1 MDSEAAGA
9 VFDSEGRC
17 NYCTDMLIRL
27 GSYQASD
34 PVELER
40 RLKSFTATIREAGKG
55 KRYDCIVGVSG
66 GADSAYALYLARQ
79 HDLRPLAVHMDNGWN
94 SELAV
99 NNIENLVRKLGVDL
113 YTHVVDWR
121 EYRALQNAFFDADVI
136 DVELLYDNA
145 MLAVNYKMAER
156 YGVKYMLSGSN
167 TTTEGMR
174 VPPNYNWNKFDRK
187 NIHAIA
193 RRKGVSVRSLPTIG
207 VLRFAWD
214 RMVRGIRWV
223 PFLDYIEYDKKRC
236 LDLLVKEIGY
246 RPYPYKH
253 YESIFTRFYQ
263 GYILPMKF
271 GIDKR
276 RMHFSSLIC
285 SGQMTREQAK
295 ELLDHSPYP
304 DPDDLQVDIEYFLKK
319 MNWTE
324 QELDGYLKRP
334 ARRHDEFP
342 SEAALYARLV
352 GLQRR
357 YLPGKTR

>member
-1 MDSEAAGA
+1 MTRRLIQECTRCVMDSEAAGA

-145 MLAVNYKMAER
+145 MLDTAWDLVKDWSFEERLRLNEAVHRSALATPVRRYRVQDLARELIDIAEAGLVR
-156 YGVKYMLSGSN
+156 QNCRDARGE
-167 TTTEGMR
+167 TE
-174 VPPNYNWNKFDRK
+174 
-187 NIHAIA
+187 AIYLERARDDA
-193 RRKGVSVRSLPTIG
+193 RRGRCPADLVLERWKAGARDAAELVALTAYRLP
-207 VLRFAWD
+207 
-214 RMVRGIRWV
+214 
-223 PFLDYIEYDKKRC
+223 
-236 LDLLVKEIGY
+236 
-246 RPYPYKH
+246 
-253 YESIFTRFYQ
+253 
-263 GYILPMKF
+263 
-271 GIDKR
+271 
-276 RMHFSSLIC
+276 
-285 SGQMTREQAK
+285 
-295 ELLDHSPYP
+295 
-304 DPDDLQVDIEYFLKK
+304 
-319 MNWTE
+319 
-324 QELDGYLKRP
+324 
-334 ARRHDEFP
+334 
-342 SEAALYARLV
+342 AAA
-352 GLQRR
+352 
-357 YLPGKTR
+357 